1 MQKLYL
7 FLGAGFGSGYLP
19 KMPGT
24 WGSVVGL
31 FIALGLAML
40 GKLALFYGTIISIFL
55 GWYCCHQVMM
65 SYPPEQEDTD
75 PSFLVIDEIAGI
87 LLTLLLVW
95 WGIDILG
102 GHLIDEKAPI
112 FQNYNI
118 LGLCFITFRFF
129 DILKPFPIKNIEYS
143 LSLKREHQGLGIMLD
158 DLVAAL
164 FAAGVTLCIMLIF

>member
-7 FLGAGFGSGYLP
+7 FVGAGFGSGYLP

-40 GKLALFYGTIISIFL
+40 GKTALLYGTILSILL

-95 WGIDILG
+95 WGSDILG
-102 GHLIDEKAPI
+102 IHLKGESAPI
-112 FQNYNI
+112 SQNYSV

-129 DILKPFPIKNIEYS
+129 DILKPYPIKNVEHS

-158 DLVAAL
+158 DLVAAF
-164 FAAGVTLCIMLIF
+164 FAAVVTLALMLIF